1 MNFFTTT
8 FPLKVRKVANRV
20 DGEISTL
27 LFHYL
32 FEVGEI
38 VSKTL
43 KMFFYAK
50 CKVRTPNNDSCS
62 QTKLFTKFSFF
73 LARRVHLSFA
83 ESRNIFE

>member
-27 LFHYL
+27 LF
-32 FEVGEI
+32 EVGEI
-38 VSKTL
+38 VSKAL

-83 ESRNIFE
+83 QSRNIFE